1 MPAAATS
8 ITLIIAPYHM
18 GLYDHRVGGGPLRIL
33 QHGIASELERL
44 CPTVHFTNIGPVD
57 SFEGEVGRMIE
68 VLRRISTAVTRA
80 VQASSFPIVLA
91 GNCQASTAVAAGIR
105 AADGGDLGFVW
116 LDAHDD
122 FDTPETNVNGYLDAM
137 AVSMMAGMSWK
148 ALMATVPGHMPA
160 SLESFAYCGLRDVT
174 AEQRAAVEEAGVPVV
189 WGDAVAKKDYAKELG
204 AVLEARGKGKK
215 KTHVHFDLDVLD
227 ESLGRAN
234 DWPSPGGFLEEDALA
249 VMGMLPQKTEPT
261 SLVVCSFDPRLEG
274 GDTVARLAVRATCR
288 FVEGLFETEV
298 LQRRS

>member
-1 MPAAATS
+1 MPPATS

-57 SFEGEVGRMIE
+57 AFEGEVGRMFE
-68 VLRRISTAVTRA
+68 VMRRISTAVTRA
-80 VQASSFPIVLA
+80 VRAGSFPIVLA

-137 AVSMMAGMSWK
+137 AVSMMAGKSWK
-148 ALMATVPGHMPA
+148 ALMATVPGHTPA
-160 SLESFAYCGLRDVT
+160 SLENFTYCGLRDVT

-189 WGDAVAKKDYAKELG
+189 WGGAVAKKDYAKELG

-298 LQRRS
+298 LQWRS